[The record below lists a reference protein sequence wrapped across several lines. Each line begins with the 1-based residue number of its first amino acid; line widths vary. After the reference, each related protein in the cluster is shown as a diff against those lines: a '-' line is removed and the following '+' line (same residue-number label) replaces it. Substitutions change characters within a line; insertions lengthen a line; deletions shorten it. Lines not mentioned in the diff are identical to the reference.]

1 MLEATGHFPASF
13 CLRYGLE
20 PNPPG
25 RRTGLQMVGENSMS
39 GDSITAESVEP
50 ASSYKKMTKTM
61 Q

>member
-1 MLEATGHFPASF
+1 
-13 CLRYGLE
+13 
-20 PNPPG
+20 
-25 RRTGLQMVGENSMS
+25 MVGENSMS